1 MGGAPSG
8 AAFVAGRS
16 MGEGVMRVAITGAT
30 GFVGRALSRALGDRG
45 DEVVAFTRE
54 PEAAA
59 DRLEPEAVAV
69 RWDPDDVVGIAS
81 SLAGVD
87 AVVNLAG
94 EPVVGKRWSAPQKAR
109 IRDSRVDGTRALV
122 QAIALAEPRPPVFV
136 SASAIG
142 YYGVSGNQEL
152 DERAPSGNDFLAGV
166 CRDWEAEAVKAQD
179 SGVRT
184 VVIRVGVVLG
194 EGGGALPKLLLPF
207 KLFVGGPTG
216 SGEQWVSWI
225 ALDDLVGLILF
236 AIDEQRVHGV
246 LNATAPNPV
255 TNRELAETI
264 GHVLGRPSFLP
275 APSFGIRALLGEAA
289 TVVLDGQRVVPARAL
304 ELGYSFRFV
313 EPDAALR
320 AILGK

>member
-1 MGGAPSG
+1 
-8 AAFVAGRS
+8 
-16 MGEGVMRVAITGAT
+16 MRVAITGAT

-45 DEVVAFTRE
+45 DEVVAFTRD
-54 PEAAA
+54 PESAA
-59 DRLEPEAVAV
+59 DRLEPEAIAV
-69 RWDPDDVVGIAS
+69 RWDPDDAVGIAA

-122 QAIALAEPRPPVFV
+122 QALALAEPRPAVFV

-142 YYGVSGNQEL
+142 YYGTSAGNQEL
-152 DERAPSGNDFLAGV
+152 DERAPSGGDFLAGV
-166 CRDWEAEAVKAQD
+166 CRDWEAEAVKAEAA
-179 SGVRT
+179 GVRT
-184 VVIRVGVVLG
+184 VVLRVGVVLG

-207 KLFVGGPTG
+207 KLFVGGPAG
-216 SGEQWVSWI
+216 DGQQWVSWI

-236 AIDEQRVHGV
+236 AIDQQRVRGV
-246 LNATAPNPV
+246 LNGTAPNPV
-255 TNRELAETI
+255 TNRELSETI

-275 APSFGIRALLGEAA
+275 APSFGIKALLGEAA

-304 ELGYSFRFV
+304 ELGYPFRFV

-320 AILGK
+320 AILGR

>member
-1 MGGAPSG
+1 
-8 AAFVAGRS
+8 
-16 MGEGVMRVAITGAT
+16 MRVAITGAT
-30 GFVGRALSRALGDRG
+30 GFVGRALSRALDERG
-45 DEVVAFTRE
+45 DEVVAFTRD

-69 RWDPDDVVGIAS
+69 RWDPDDVVAIAS

-94 EPVVGKRWSAPQKAR
+94 EPVVGKRWTAAQKAR
-109 IRDSRVDGTRALV
+109 IHDSRVHGTRALV
-122 QAIALAEPRPPVFV
+122 QALAQAEPRPSVFV

-142 YYGVSGNQEL
+142 YYGTSGNQEL
-152 DERAPSGNDFLAGV
+152 DESAPSGTDFLAGV
-166 CRDWEAEAVKAQD
+166 CRDWEAEALAAQD
-179 SGVRT
+179 AGVRT

-194 EGGGALPKLLLPF
+194 ADGGALPKLLLPF
-207 KLFVGGPTG
+207 KLFVGGPAG
-216 SGEQWVSWI
+216 DGQQWVSWI
-225 ALDDLVGLILF
+225 ALDDLVGLVLF
-236 AIDEQRVHGV
+236 AIDQQRVRGV
-246 LNATAPNPV
+246 LNGTAPNPV
-255 TNRELAETI
+255 TNRELSETI

-275 APSFGIRALLGEAA
+275 APSFGIKALLGEAA

-304 ELGYSFRFV
+304 ELGYGFRFV